1 MGRFIASMVASL
13 GSGNLEQVSIGFFD
27 LTFLL
32 FVVAATGYTAFLMK
46 GSDRVWRVGFIALV
60 AGIGAMTLALGLRW
74 AAAGLYHPPW
84 SNLYESLVFFS
95 WGLVVC
101 YAIMEVKYKVKF
113 AGAFIAPLVMIA
125 LGLATFATD
134 KNIQPLMPALQSI
147 WLHFHVFGASIA
159 YAMFIVGFGFA
170 VLYLFRDGL
179 PMPNFHTTAATFNVL
194 AIAAVTKGRVLV
206 AGFPLYQSTD
216 LGGRFVRTPIPD
228 TEPVRFLT
236 MELPGLGAMTL
247 VALVAFALAT
257 VLGVSASRSDD
268 AAKRRRAFW
277 SLAFATILLTFALGH
292 MIARSGSAPNY
303 NLSANGYGFALLA
316 AGWIFALLT
325 ITLELAGDRLR
336 ERLPA
341 TKVLDNLT
349 YKSIVVAFPILTFM
363 LLSGAIWANQA
374 WGRFWGWDPKETAAL
389 VTWFVYLIYLHTRI
403 TRGWKGRKTAYIA
416 VLGFASVL
424 FTYLGVNLVISG
436 LHSYATG

>member
-1 MGRFIASMVASL
+1 
-13 GSGNLEQVSIGFFD
+13 
-27 LTFLL
+27 
-32 FVVAATGYTAFLMK
+32 
-46 GSDRVWRVGFIALV
+46 
-60 AGIGAMTLALGLRW
+60 
-74 AAAGLYHPPW
+74 
-84 SNLYESLVFFS
+84 
-95 WGLVVC
+95 
-101 YAIMEVKYKVKF
+101 
-113 AGAFIAPLVMIA
+113 
-125 LGLATFATD
+125 
-134 KNIQPLMPALQSI
+134 
-147 WLHFHVFGASIA
+147 
-159 YAMFIVGFGFA
+159 
-170 VLYLFRDGL
+170 
-179 PMPNFHTTAATFNVL
+179 MPNFHTTAAAFNVL

-206 AGFPLYQSTD
+206 AGFPLYRSAE

-228 TEPVRFLT
+228 TDPVKFLT

-257 VLGVSASRSDD
+257 VFGVLAGKSDSSI
-268 AAKRRRAFW
+268 ARRRSFGG
-277 SLAFATILLTFALGH
+277 LAFATILLTFVLGH
-292 MIARSGSAPNY
+292 MIARSGAAPNY
-303 NLSANGYGFALLA
+303 NLAANGYGFALLA
-316 AGWIFALLT
+316 AGWIFAVLT
-325 ITLELAGDRLR
+325 ITLEMAGDRLR

-389 VTWFVYLIYLHTRI
+389 ATWFVYLIYLHTRI